1 MKATC
6 DIELRQAES
15 KEKVTHMKNI
25 IEVELKTRKVDFSK
39 CRTDILAVGL
49 FSDAKELDK
58 LNKELNKKLDG
69 AIDRLRKL
77 GDFKAKEGT
86 NSIVYGNSETGAKRI
101 LLVGLGE
108 KKKATLD
115 TVRNAAANAAKT
127 SVELKAKTISLALHN
142 AFGGKLEL
150 SAMGQAC
157 GEGAYFGSYK
167 YDEFVTENEN
177 GRLGSLKVVLVD
189 PDSKKIQKLKKGLS
203 TGNAIG
209 KAQSYAR
216 TLANRPANVVTPV
229 KIAAAAK
236 ELARGSK
243 SLSCTVFDEKQM
255 AANRMGGV
263 LAVGSGSQNK
273 PRFIILKYTPPGKTA
288 GKLPTIALVGKA
300 ITFDSGGISIKPS
313 ANMDEMKLDKS
324 GGIAVLGAMK
334 ALAELAPP
342 VNVFGIV
349 PSAENMPSGSSYR
362 PGDIIKTFSGK
373 TVEVQNTDAEGRMIL
388 CDGISYAVKQK
399 CDIIID
405 IATLT
410 GACVVALGK
419 YMAALMGSDDG
430 VIKDLQKAAAASGEK
445 VWPMPSSE
453 EYAKEMKSKIADLK
467 NIGSRWGGACTA
479 AAFLRQFAGDTKWAH
494 LDIAG
499 VWSFEKATEFTSEG
513 ASAFGVRLLTTYV
526 IGIKNN
532 KK

>member
-1 MKATC
+1 MK
-6 DIELRQAES
+6 DIID
-15 KEKVTHMKNI
+15 V
-25 IEVELKTRKVDFSK
+25 VLKTQKVDFSK
-39 CRTDILAVGL
+39 CKTDILAVGL
-49 FSDAKELDK
+49 FSDGKELDK
-58 LNKELNKKLDG
+58 LNKELNSKLNG
-69 AIDRLRKL
+69 AIDRLMEL
-77 GDFKAKEGT
+77 GDFKGKDGT
-86 NSIVYGNSETGAKRI
+86 SAVIYGNDQIGAKRI

-115 TVRNAAANAAKT
+115 TIRNSAAHAAKK
-127 SVELKAKTISLALHN
+127 SVELKAKTMSLALHK
-142 AFGGKLEL
+142 AFGGRFDL
-150 SAMGQAC
+150 SAVGQVC
-157 GEGAYFGSYK
+157 GEGTYFGSYR
-167 YDEFVTENEN
+167 YDEFITENDN
-177 GRLGSLKVVLVD
+177 GRLGSLKVELIE
-189 PDSKKIQKLKKGLS
+189 PDSAKSQKLKQGLS
-203 TGNAIG
+203 IGIAIG

-216 TLANRPANVVTPV
+216 TLANRPANVATPV
-229 KIAAAAK
+229 KLAAAAK
-236 ELARGSK
+236 EIARGSK

-255 AANRMGGV
+255 ATKGMGGV

-273 PRFIILKYTPPGKTA
+273 PRFIILKYSPPGKAANT
-288 GKLPTIALVGKA
+288 LPTVALVGKA

-334 ALAELAPP
+334 ALAELAPAA
-342 VNVFGIV
+342 NVLGIV
-349 PSAENMPSGSSYR
+349 PSAENMPSGTSYR
-362 PGDIIKTFSGK
+362 PGDIINTYSGK

-419 YMAALMGSDDG
+419 YMAGLMGNDAG
-430 VIKDLQKAAAASGEK
+430 LIKDLQKASEVSGEN
-445 VWPMPSSE
+445 VWPMPSGE

-479 AAFLRQFAGDTKWAH
+479 AAFLGQFTGDTKWAH

-526 IGIKNN
+526 TRL
-532 KK
+532 KKK